1 MRLIKPTK
9 IYSELNMRIIEDLL
23 KDRSINYGWVMVVV
37 VFVLSGLA
45 FGSLASISV
54 FLKPISL
61 DFGWSRGATSLAY
74 TVASLSSALFG
85 VIWGIVADK
94 YGTRWFGVIGAAA
107 MTLCLYMLSTQ
118 NSLFQFYILYFLY
131 GAFGSAL
138 LFSPLYAN
146 VGFWFRENPGL
157 ALGIAASGG
166 AVGQAFIPHLS
177 GYLINLSGWQS
188 AYVTLAFIYALIAFP
203 IALLIKESPWRERAR
218 NQIESEDRTFSISE
232 KEVVIWISVAVI
244 FCCICMAV
252 PIMHLVPLLTDSG
265 FSLESA
271 TRVLMILMICGALG
285 RIFGGMLGDYIG
297 PLPGYF
303 LMSLGQTIFVI
314 WFPQVSTTAG
324 IYLLA
329 SFFGFTYSGVMSSI
343 LVCTRVMVSA
353 QFAARAMSLTSFFG
367 WIGMGLGGFLG
378 GYFFDSEGNY
388 IWAFTFAG
396 IMGCINLLILSQF
409 WFRIQRQDKLLSN
422 HNN

>member
-1 MRLIKPTK
+1 
-9 IYSELNMRIIEDLL
+9 MRIIDNLL
-23 KDRSINYGWVMVVV
+23 KDRDINYGWVMVLV

-45 FGSLASISV
+45 FGSMASISV
-54 FLKPISL
+54 FLKPISA

-85 VIWGIVADK
+85 VIWGVVADK
-94 YGTRWFGVIGAAA
+94 YGTRWFGLVGAAA
-107 MTLCLYMLSTQ
+107 MSLCLYMLSTQ
-118 NSLFQFYILYFLY
+118 NSLFEFYLFYFLY

-177 GYLINLSGWQS
+177 GYLINLAGWQS
-188 AYVTLAFIYALIAFP
+188 AYISLAFIYAFIAFP
-203 IALLIKESPWRERAR
+203 IALLIQESPWRESAR
-218 NQIESEDRTFSISE
+218 NLTESENRSFPISE

-252 PIMHLVPLLTDSG
+252 PIMHLVPLLTDTG
-265 FSLESA
+265 FSLEFA
-271 TRVLMILMICGALG
+271 TRILMVLMICGAFG
-285 RIFGGMLGDYIG
+285 RILGGLLGDYIG
-297 PLPGYF
+297 PLPGYI
-303 LMSLGQTIFVI
+303 LMSLGQTIFVV
-314 WFPQVSTTAG
+314 WFPQAASVLG

-329 SFFGFTYSGVMSSI
+329 AFFGFTYSGVMSSI

-388 IWAFTFAG
+388 LWAFTFAG
-396 IMGCINLLILSQF
+396 IMGVINLFILSQF
-409 WFRIQRQDKLLSN
+409 WLRIRNANKDLLNS
-422 HNN
+422 

>member
-1 MRLIKPTK
+1 MRSIKPTK
-9 IYSELNMRIIEDLL
+9 IYSEAKMRIIEDLL

-285 RIFGGMLGDYIG
+285 RIFGGMLGDCIG

>member
-1 MRLIKPTK
+1 
-9 IYSELNMRIIEDLL
+9 MRIIDNLL
-23 KDRSINYGWVMVVV
+23 KDRDINYGWVMVLV

-45 FGSLASISV
+45 FGSMASISV
-54 FLKPISL
+54 FLKPISA

-85 VIWGIVADK
+85 VIWGVVADK
-94 YGTRWFGVIGAAA
+94 YGTRWFGLVGAAA
-107 MTLCLYMLSTQ
+107 MSLCLYMLSTQ
-118 NSLFQFYILYFLY
+118 NSLFEFYLFYFLY

-177 GYLINLSGWQS
+177 GYLINLAGWQS
-188 AYVTLAFIYALIAFP
+188 AYISLAFIYAFIAFP
-203 IALLIKESPWRERAR
+203 IALLIQESPWRESAR
-218 NQIESEDRTFSISE
+218 NLTESEHRSFPISE

-252 PIMHLVPLLTDSG
+252 PIMHLVPLLTDTG
-265 FSLESA
+265 FSLEFA
-271 TRVLMILMICGALG
+271 TRILMVLMICGAFG
-285 RIFGGMLGDYIG
+285 RILGGLLGDYIG
-297 PLPGYF
+297 PLPGYI
-303 LMSLGQTIFVI
+303 LMSLGQTIFVV
-314 WFPQVSTTAG
+314 WFPQAASVLG

-329 SFFGFTYSGVMSSI
+329 AFFGFTYSGVMSSI

-388 IWAFTFAG
+388 LWAFTSAG
-396 IMGCINLLILSQF
+396 IMGVVNLFILSQF
-409 WFRIQRQDKLLSN
+409 WLRIRNANKDLLNS
-422 HNN
+422 